1 MRLVW
6 VTILAIWSVAASVSA
21 ATVDFATFPTTS
33 NSRAVGFS
41 HGLLAE
47 TTGGTVVVYG
57 PGGTVPGACA
67 QSGSRICRGELSL
80 IFFAPVRNL
89 SFTLDPRIPPSTVTV
104 TLFDGGTVVAS
115 GAVGGR
121 SGPVALSGAQVTRAT
136 LSFAGIT
143 GSTAGGSL
151 RSISYDSDAPALED
165 FAPVIPTTPVSVRPA
180 QPEVLDFSKA
190 TVRGAKPRTIRIP
203 GATVSL
209 LAGDELYVYDGS
221 EYMPRPGGF
230 CALANGFRCLG
241 DAMVVFDQLIKDLSF
256 ETYFYKPG
264 DRVLVQLFSG
274 DLLLTERTVAYAG
287 LVSFFGFAGISHVVL
302 IDQSTYDTRGMAY
315 GNFRYALYDPVPP
328 IPLPAS
334 VAGLLAGLAA
344 LAVAGARRNR
354 RTNG

>member
-1 MRLVW
+1 VRLLW

-21 ATVDFATFPTTS
+21 ATVDFATFPS
-33 NSRAVGFS
+33 GSRGTAVGFS

-89 SFTLDPRIPPSTVTV
+89 SFTLDPKIAPTGVTM
-104 TLFDGGTVVAS
+104 TLFDGEKVVAS
-115 GAVGGR
+115 GTVGGR
-121 SGPVALSGAQVTRAT
+121 SGPVALSAAQVTRAT

-143 GSTAGGSL
+143 ASTTGGSL
-151 RSISYDSDAPALED
+151 RSISYDTDAPTLQD
-165 FAPVIPTTPVSVRPA
+165 FAPVIPTTPVTVRPA

-190 TVRGAKPRTIRIP
+190 TVSGAKPRTIRIP

-209 LAGDELYVYDGS
+209 IGGDELYVYRGD
-221 EYMPRPGGF
+221 EFMPAPGGF
-230 CALANGFRCLG
+230 CALARGFRCLG
-241 DAMVVFDQLIKDLSF
+241 DALVVFDQLIRDLSF
-256 ETYFYKPG
+256 ETFFYKPG
-264 DRVLVQLFSG
+264 DQVLVQLFSG
-274 DLLLTERTVAYAG
+274 DLLLTQRTVAYAG
-287 LVSFFGFAGISHVVL
+287 LVSFFGFAGITHVLL
-302 IDQSTYDTRGMAY
+302 IDQSSYDTKGLAY
-315 GNFRYALYDPVPP
+315 GNFRYAIYDPVPP

-344 LAVAGARRNR
+344 LAAAGARRNR